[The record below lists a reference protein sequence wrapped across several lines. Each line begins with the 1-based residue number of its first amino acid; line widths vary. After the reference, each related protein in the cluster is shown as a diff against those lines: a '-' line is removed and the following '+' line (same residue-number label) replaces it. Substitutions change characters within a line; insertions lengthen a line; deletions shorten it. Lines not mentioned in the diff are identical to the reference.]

1 MHACCLATYRLCNI
15 VYGDMY
21 IVAGVS
27 SGSSGPGRANLPLV
41 GSSASWKAVLW
52 TRLDQLV
59 TSIQKAYNQVGIL
72 VILV

>member
-1 MHACCLATYRLCNI
+1 
-15 VYGDMY
+15 MY